1 MKKLLLLLLLVFTF
15 SCTREDLGIT
25 SQEPQN
31 DFVFAGVWIQKS
43 FRAQAWII
51 NQGTGE
57 FSNQGN
63 MFYIPITASNGDS
76 WSIDDATAEYDWTIE
91 SINGQNILT
100 VAGGYEG
107 QDEIVI
113 ENLGD
118 YCFEEWYSLAIIDE
132 WFIRVDPMCD

>member
-1 MKKLLLLLLLVFTF
+1 MKKLLLLLLVFTF

-25 SQEPQN
+25 SQETQN

-43 FRAQAWII
+43 FRSHAWII

-63 MFYIPITASNGDS
+63 MFSIPITVSNEDS
-76 WSIDDATAEYDWTIE
+76 WSINDATAEYDWTIE

-132 WFIRVDPMCD
+132 WFVRVDPACD

>member
-1 MKKLLLLLLLVFTF
+1 MKKLLLLLLVFTF

-43 FRAQAWII
+43 FRSHAWII
-51 NQGTGE
+51 NQGAGE

-63 MFYIPITASNGDS
+63 MFSIPITASNEDS
-76 WSIDDATAEYDWTIE
+76 WSINDATAEYDWTIE

-132 WFIRVDPMCD
+132 WFIRVDPLCD